1 MENNHNS
8 HCKMVTK
15 MISVTV
21 AVMGMMMEIT
31 KLRTKLILLRSKRK
45 TKRESNLTRERNKEK
60 K

>member
-1 MENNHNS
+1 
-8 HCKMVTK
+8 MVTK